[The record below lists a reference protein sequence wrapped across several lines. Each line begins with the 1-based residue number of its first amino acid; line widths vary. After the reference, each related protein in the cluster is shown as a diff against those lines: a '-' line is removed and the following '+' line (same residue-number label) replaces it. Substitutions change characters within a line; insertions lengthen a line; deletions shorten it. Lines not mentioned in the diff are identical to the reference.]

1 MPMITVDKVR
11 CADAVAGVSCSL
23 AACEV
28 LGLVGHNGSGKS
40 TLGKLVSGALMP
52 DAGTITVDGVAAAEG
67 TARARIRRLVGYV
80 GQNPADQTVSTIVR
94 DEVAF
99 GLRNIGCPEA
109 ELARRCARALQTVGL
124 AGFEDREVTSLSG
137 GELQRLVL
145 ASVLALEPA
154 YVVLDEVTAQLD
166 TALRVVVRDLIAQL
180 AAHGVG
186 VMVITHD
193 PLEVLCCD
201 RVLVLEGGHAVWE
214 GAPRALLTQGWDR
227 WQETL
232 PPHAYVT
239 ALHAAV
245 QAGYDGPLNAT
256 PNALARWVQAAGCA
270 DAVGAA
276 LRGEMCEASEG
287 GEVREAWS
295 EARVD
300 GVRRGAN
307 TLGIEA
313 RTLDEGT
320 EASAAPGLMARDL
333 TVAYDRTPG
342 AEALHNV
349 SLTVPAG
356 SVTLVAGPSGAGKTT
371 LACAAAGLLAPAAG
385 SVLLN
390 GVPPRPGDVGLAFQ
404 NPEAQLFMESVEREL
419 AFAPHN
425 QGCTPEECTA
435 RVAAAAA
442 ELDITDLLDADPFQL
457 SGGQARRVALA
468 SILTLNPQ
476 ALVLDEPTAGLDAP
490 ARTALHALVHE
501 LAARGLPVLVVSHDL
516 EEWLAEA
523 DQVALMRAGT
533 VAWHGTP
540 AALAADPGVFAR
552 AGLVAPESWQLAA
565 CLCALVPGATEAPD
579 ASAPAPIVPDAA
591 VRAPQKPSAPVPP
604 FATVDARVKI
614 VLLLVATIA
623 VFAASAPWALVVW
636 AVAAGGVL
644 AASGMDV
651 RALLRNLRPVLVL
664 FIIILCANLVSCDGS
679 ADVAL
684 AGPVGLSITGAERA
698 GSAIVRIVL
707 LVCLALSVAAS
718 TTPTALADACTS
730 LMRPLRHL
738 GVPVADI
745 GLVLSMALRFIPVV
759 SEEAARIRLAQQA
772 RGVAFDE
779 GSVVARVRA
788 WGTVLTPLVVGLFRR
803 ADRVA
808 ASMDARCYGQAD
820 AALRPPEALRPRDR
834 VVLVAGLAGMIA
846 LVVLAHLG

>member
-1 MPMITVDKVR
+1 MITVDGLR
-11 CADAVAGVSCSL
+11 FADAVAGVSCSL
-23 AACEV
+23 APGEV

-40 TLGKLVSGALMP
+40 TLGKLISGALMP
-52 DAGTITVDGVAAAEG
+52 DAGTIAVDGVVAAEG
-67 TARARIRRLVGYV
+67 AARARIRRLVGYV

-94 DEVAF
+94 DEVLF

-109 ELARRCARALQTVGL
+109 DLAERCSRALGTVGL
-124 AGFEDREVTSLSG
+124 GGFEDREVTSLSG

-166 TALRVVVRDLIAQL
+166 ATLRVVVRDLIARL
-180 AAHGVG
+180 AARGVG
-186 VMVITHD
+186 VMLITHD

-201 RVLVLEGGHAVWE
+201 RLIVLESGRAVWE
-214 GAPRALLTQGWDR
+214 GTPRALLMQGWGR
-227 WQETL
+227 WHETL
-232 PPHAYVT
+232 PPHAYVA
-239 ALHAAV
+239 ALRAAV
-245 QAGYDGPLNAT
+245 QAGYDGPLTET
-256 PNALARWVQAAGCA
+256 PDALARWAHRAGCA
-270 DAVGAA
+270 DAVTAA
-276 LRGEMCEASEG
+276 LRGEM
-287 GEVREAWS
+287 REPRA
-295 EARVD
+295 EARVS
-300 GVRRGAN
+300 GA
-307 TLGIEA
+307 GAPAA
-313 RTLDEGT
+313 RDLV
-320 EASAAPGLMARDL
+320 ACDL
-333 TVAYDRTPG
+333 TVAYSDAPG
-342 AEALHNV
+342 KEALHGV

-356 SVTLVAGPSGAGKTT
+356 SVTLVAGSSGAGKTT
-371 LACAAAGLLAPAAG
+371 LACAVAGLLAPAAG

-390 GVPPRPGDVGLAFQ
+390 GVPPRPGAVGLAFQ
-404 NPEAQLFMESVEREL
+404 NPEAQLFMESVEHEL

-425 QGCTPEECTA
+425 QGCTPEECSA

-442 ELDITDLLDADPFQL
+442 ELNIANLLDADPFQL

-468 SILTLNPQ
+468 SILTLEPQ

-523 DQVALMRAGT
+523 DQIALMRTGA

-540 AALAADPGVFAR
+540 AALAADPGAFAR
-552 AGLVAPESWQLAA
+552 AGLAVPESWQLAA
-565 CLCALVPGATEAPD
+565 CLRTFEQGERKASDAPV
-579 ASAPAPIVPDAA
+579 AAPAAPNAA
-591 VRAPQKPSAPVPP
+591 ERTRQKPSMPP
-604 FATVDARVKI
+604 LAAVDARVKI

-623 VFAASAPWALVVW
+623 VFAAGAPWALVVW
-636 AVAAGGVL
+636 VVVACGML
-644 AASGMDV
+644 AASGMGA
-651 RALLRNLRPVLVL
+651 RALVRSLRPVLVL
-664 FIIILCANLVSCDGS
+664 SIIILCANLVSCDGS
-679 ADVAL
+679 ADVAV

-707 LVCLALSVAAS
+707 LVCLALSVATS

-730 LMRPLRHL
+730 LMRPLRRF

-759 SEEAARIRLAQQA
+759 SEEATRIRLAQQA
-772 RGVAFDE
+772 RGVAFDS

-820 AALRPPEALRPRDR
+820 AALRPPEPLRPRDGI
-834 VVLVAGLAGMIA
+834 VLVAGLAGMIA
-846 LVVLAHLG
+846 LTVLAHLG